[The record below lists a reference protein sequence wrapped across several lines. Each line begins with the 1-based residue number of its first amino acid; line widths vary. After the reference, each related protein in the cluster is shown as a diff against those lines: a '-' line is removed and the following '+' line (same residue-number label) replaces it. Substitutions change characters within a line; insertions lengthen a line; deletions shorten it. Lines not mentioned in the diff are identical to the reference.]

1 MLKPYSRCFYN
12 APKYRCYEFACPP
25 EAGVLDVT
33 GSISEE
39 QNSTR
44 KRVGLRVY
52 FNSFIFK

>member
-39 QNSTR
+39 
-44 KRVGLRVY
+44 
-52 FNSFIFK
+52 